1 MLFLSFTYAQE
12 LKITADFFESDEK
25 KGITLFT
32 GHVSIVKGSD
42 TLKAKSVEIH
52 TDAKRRPTKFIA
64 DGSVN
69 FSIHA
74 SDNAYKGTAQKAIF
88 LPQIKEYHFYND
100 VKLTQIG
107 STNTIHGDKIIVNLD
122 KGTATAEGNAKK
134 PVTMTFQINSDE
146 EEK

>member
-1 MLFLSFTYAQE
+1 MLLLAFAPAEE

-32 GHVSIVKGSD
+32 GHVSILKGKD
-42 TLKAKSVEIH
+42 TLKANSVEIY
-52 TDAKRRPTKFIA
+52 TDAKKRPTKFIA

-88 LPQIKEYHFYND
+88 LPQIKEYHFYTD
-100 VKLTQIG
+100 VKLTQLD
-107 STNTIHGDKIIVNLD
+107 STNTIHGDKIIVNLN
-122 KGTATAEGNAKK
+122 KGTAMAQGNAKK
-134 PVTMTFQINSDE
+134 PVTMTFQINTDE